1 MDTPRPSRQQRFNKM
16 SMESPQPET
25 QGSTFDWR
33 DILRIFNSA
42 CLACTAL
49 LIIVVI
55 VLIIAWHA

>member
-1 MDTPRPSRQQRFNKM
+1 MDTPRPNREQRFPG
-16 SMESPQPET
+16 ESPQPET